1 MFRRKSVALLLGS
14 GLMLGATALSAAP
27 TGQMLADTCAGC
39 HGTDGASTGPATPS
53 IAGNAA
59 IYIVDSMNAYKSGDR
74 HGTIMGRIAKGYSDE
89 EIEAMAEVIASWP
102 VHETNQQVDADK
114 VAMGAEVY
122 EDGCVKCHDEKGSLA
137 DDEAGILYS
146 QWLPYLNYSLEDF
159 KAGHREMP
167 KKMRKVVEKLS
178 DEQLEAVNQFFAGQ
192 PQK

>member
-1 MFRRKSVALLLGS
+1 MFRRKTVAMLLGS

-59 IYIVDSMNAYKSGDR
+59 IYIVDAMNAYKSGDR

-89 EIEAMAEVIASWP
+89 QIEAMAEVIASWP
-102 VHETNQQVDADK
+102 VHKTDQQFDADK

-146 QWLPYLNYSLEDF
+146 QWYPYLTYSIEDF

-178 DEQLEAVNQFFAGQ
+178 DEQLDAVNQFFAS
-192 PQK
+192 QK